1 MKKTLLIAVA
11 ALAAGIT
18 SIQAQAVY
26 SQNIVGYY
34 NITIPAGKFVLAASQ
49 LNLDNTNSINN
60 IFSGLASDANGSTN
74 TAIWLWNPGTQQ
86 YSSYKYYLGPDADNY
101 FLNSGSANG
110 FYDAGGTLVTQNLG
124 VGQAAFLQ
132 NLAPSSITVT
142 VTGGVPTGTNLIT
155 LGENFTL
162 VASPV
167 PVGQDITSTNIG
179 FAGTSDSNGATNDV
193 CWTWNSGTQQY
204 AAYKYFIG
212 ADADNYFLNS
222 GSVNGFYDS
231 GGTLISVAP
240 PVGNGFFIQHSGPA
254 ETWTNIFKV
263 N

>member
-101 FLNSGSANG
+101 FLNSGS
-110 FYDAGGTLVTQNLG
+110 
-124 VGQAAFLQ
+124 
-132 NLAPSSITVT
+132 
-142 VTGGVPTGTNLIT
+142 
-155 LGENFTL
+155 
-162 VASPV
+162 
-167 PVGQDITSTNIG
+167 
-179 FAGTSDSNGATNDV
+179 
-193 CWTWNSGTQQY
+193 
-204 AAYKYFIG
+204 
-212 ADADNYFLNS
+212 
-222 GSVNGFYDS
+222 VNGFYDS